1 MKTPRGRGEKFS
13 TAGQLCK
20 ISEGNQCNLVGQS
33 ALTQTSSLRTQGPIP
48 RDLSKEFGGRRSALC
63 NTRHRPPKRRRLPAC
78 PFRRPRRMGPCIRR
92 DDSGVREEHYLFTL
106 ACSAELCAAS
116 ASLAEIAAV
125 SAAVPQLGAS
135 LPLPQARGR

>member
-1 MKTPRGRGEKFS
+1 MKSPSDDAEKFS
-13 TAGQLCK
+13 IAGQLCK
-20 ISEGNQCNLVGQS
+20 FGEGNESNLSGSQPSLDVV
-33 ALTQTSSLRTQGPIP
+33 LRTAGTTAEPTF
-48 RDLSKEFGGRRSALC
+48 RER
-63 NTRHRPPKRRRLPAC
+63 NYRL
-78 PFRRPRRMGPCIRR
+78 
-92 DDSGVREEHYLFTL
+92 TL

>member
-1 MKTPRGRGEKFS
+1 MS
-13 TAGQLCK
+13 HC
-20 ISEGNQCNLVGQS
+20 SEAVIPVHRAAPQS
-33 ALTQTSSLRTQGPIP
+33 ALSIPDSQSSMRPGMT
-48 RDLSKEFGGRRSALC
+48 DDRRAY
-63 NTRHRPPKRRRLPAC
+63 RFA
-78 PFRRPRRMGPCIRR
+78 
-92 DDSGVREEHYLFTL
+92 L

>member
-1 MKTPRGRGEKFS
+1 M
-13 TAGQLCK
+13 Q
-20 ISEGNQCNLVGQS
+20 
-33 ALTQTSSLRTQGPIP
+33 
-48 RDLSKEFGGRRSALC
+48 FGGRSPDGAKRNPGMAQRATADPDPGFRFDPSGL
-63 NTRHRPPKRRRLPAC
+63 RPIADERYR
-78 PFRRPRRMGPCIRR
+78 
-92 DDSGVREEHYLFTL
+92 FTL